1 MVGGLPGGQYKPL
14 SPEGIK
20 DIHNT
25 SLRLLENVGMEVNC
39 KEALDIFKEKGAEV
53 DYDKHIVKISRKMV
67 EDAIDTAPSKIIL
80 YGRDDKH
87 NLDLESSN
95 VYFGTGGTVLNVLD
109 WETNKK
115 RPSTLEDVAQF
126 AKLVDALDNVH
137 FYLLP
142 LYPTE
147 LPKETVD
154 VNRFYA
160 GISNTSKHIMG
171 GIYDKAGLLET
182 IKMAEEIAGGTEQLR
197 KRPFISFITCV
208 MSPLKLENTYTEFLI
223 EIARRGLPVACPS
236 EVLTGATG
244 PVTLAGDLVLIN
256 AETLACVT
264 LAQLV
269 NPGTPVIYASTA
281 SIMDMQK
288 GIYLGAGA
296 EPGLINAGVAQ
307 LAQNVKLPYYATAGM
322 SDSKIPDAQAGYESA
337 ISALAVALSGANFIH
352 DAAGNLEFCMTI
364 SFEKAVID
372 NDILGMVMRMVQ
384 GIKVDKETLA
394 EDLIA
399 KVGPAGN
406 FLAEMHTVQN
416 MRKELYFPTLADRQH
431 RTEWESLG
439 SKDTRT
445 RAREK
450 VKEILANHK
459 PLPIAPEIYQK
470 LKLKIKGLM

>member
-1 MVGGLPGGQYKPL
+1 MASIISGGQYKPL
-14 SPEGIK
+14 SLSGVKE
-20 DIHNT
+20 IHDT
-25 SLRLLENVGMEVNC
+25 SLRLLEKVGVEVNC
-39 KEALDIFKEKGAEV
+39 KKALEIFKENGAEV
-53 DYDKHIVKISRKMV
+53 NFDTRLVKLSRKMV
-67 EDAIDTAPSKIIL
+67 EDAIDTAPSKVIL
-80 YGRDDKH
+80 YGREEKHDLVLEDK
-87 NLDLESSN
+87 N

-109 WETNKK
+109 WKTNQK

-147 LPKETVD
+147 LPKEIVD

-182 IKMAEEIAGGTEQLR
+182 IKMAEEIAGGPAALR
-197 KRPFISFITCV
+197 EHPFISFITCV

-223 EIARRGLPVACPS
+223 EIAQRGLPVACPS

-264 LAQLV
+264 LTQLV
-269 NPGTPVIYASTA
+269 NPGTPVIYGSTA

-288 GIYLGAGA
+288 GVYLSAGA
-296 EPGLINAGVAQ
+296 EAGLINAGVAQ
-307 LAQNVKLPYYATAGM
+307 LAQNVKLPYYSTAGM

-337 ISALAVALSGANFIH
+337 ISALAVALAGANFIH

-372 NDILGMVMRMVQ
+372 NDILGMVMRMLQ

-394 EDLIA
+394 EDLIT
-399 KVGPAGN
+399 KIGPAGN
-406 FLAEMHTVQN
+406 FLADVHTVKN
-416 MRKELYFPTLADRQH
+416 MRKELYFPTMADRKL
-431 RTEWESLG
+431 RTEWEEMG
-439 SKDTRT
+439 SKDTRA

-450 VKEILANHK
+450 VEDILNNHK
-459 PLPIAPEIYQK
+459 PLPIPSKVYQE
-470 LKLKIKGLM
+470 LKSKIKGLI

>member
-1 MVGGLPGGQYKPL
+1 MIGGLPGGQYKPL

-53 DYDKHIVKISRKMV
+53 NYDKHIVKIPCKMV
-67 EDAIDTAPSKIIL
+67 EEAIDTAPSKVIL
-80 YGRDDKH
+80 YGREEKH
-87 NLDLESSN
+87 NLVLEDKN

-109 WETNKK
+109 WKTNQK
-115 RPSTLEDVAQF
+115 RPSTLEDVAQ
-126 AKLVDALDNVH
+126 NVH

-147 LPKETVD
+147 LSQEAVD

-160 GISNTSKHIMG
+160 GISNTSKHVMG
-171 GIYDKAGLLET
+171 GIYDKEGLLET
-182 IKMAEEIAGGTEQLR
+182 IKMAEEIAGGAEQLR

-223 EIARRGLPVACPS
+223 EIARKGLPVACPS

-256 AETLACVT
+256 AETLACAT
-264 LAQLV
+264 LTQLV
-269 NPGTPVIYASTA
+269 NPGTPVIYASAA

-431 RTEWESLG
+431 REEWKALG

-450 VKEILANHK
+450 VEEILTNHK
-459 PLPIAPEIYQK
+459 PLPIDPELCQK
-470 LKLKIKGLM
+470 LKSKIKGLIKI

>member
-1 MVGGLPGGQYKPL
+1 MTAILSGGQYKPL
-14 SPEGIK
+14 SPSGVKEIY
-20 DIHNT
+20 DT
-25 SLRLLENVGMEVNC
+25 SLRLLEKVGVEVNC
-39 KEALDIFKEKGAEV
+39 KEVLEIFKEKGAEV
-53 DYDKHIVKISRKMV
+53 NFDTRLVKLSRKMV
-67 EDAIDTAPSKIIL
+67 EDAIDTAPSKVIL
-80 YGRDDKH
+80 YGREDKH
-87 NLDLESSN
+87 NLVLEDKN

-109 WETNKK
+109 WKTNQK

-147 LPKETVD
+147 LPKEIID

-182 IKMAEEIAGGTEQLR
+182 IKMAEEIAGGADRLR

-264 LAQLV
+264 LTQLV
-269 NPGTPVIYASTA
+269 NPGTPVIYASSA

-288 GIYLGAGA
+288 GVYLSAGA
-296 EPGLINAGVAQ
+296 EAGLINAGVAQ

-337 ISALAVALSGANFIH
+337 ISALAVALAGANFIH

-372 NDILGMVMRMVQ
+372 NDILGMVMRMVK
-384 GIKVDKETLA
+384 GIKVDKGTLA
-394 EDLIA
+394 EDLIT

-416 MRKELYFPTLADRQH
+416 MRKELYFPTMADRKLE
-431 RTEWESLG
+431 TEWEELG
-439 SKDTRT
+439 SKDTRA

-450 VKEILANHK
+450 VEDILTNHK
-459 PLPIAPEIYQK
+459 PLPIPTEVYQK
-470 LKLKIKGLM
+470 LKSKIKGLI

>member
-1 MVGGLPGGQYKPL
+1 MTAILSGGQYKPL
-14 SPEGIK
+14 SPAGVKE
-20 DIHNT
+20 IHDT

-39 KEALDIFKEKGAEV
+39 KEALDIFKEKGAKV
-53 DYDKHIVKISRKMV
+53 DFDKRIVKIPREMV
-67 EDAIDTAPSKIIL
+67 EDAIDTAPSKVIL
-80 YGRDDKH
+80 YGREDKH
-87 NLDLESSN
+87 NLVLEGSN

-147 LPKETVD
+147 LSQEAVD

-171 GIYDKAGLLET
+171 GIYDRTGLLET
-182 IKMAEEIAGGTEQLR
+182 IKMAEEIAGGVAQLR
-197 KRPFISFITCV
+197 EHPFISFITCV

-223 EIARRGLPVACPS
+223 EIARKGLPVACPS

-264 LAQLV
+264 LTQLI
-269 NPGTPVIYASTA
+269 NHGTPVIYASSA

-288 GIYLGAGA
+288 GVYLSAGA
-296 EPGLINAGVAQ
+296 EAGLINAGAAQ
-307 LAQNVKLPYYATAGM
+307 LAQNVKLPYYSTAGM

-337 ISALAVALSGANFIH
+337 ISALAVALAGANFIH

-372 NDILGMVMRMVQ
+372 NDILGMVMRMLQ

-394 EDLIA
+394 EDLIT
-399 KVGPAGN
+399 KIGPAGN
-406 FLAEMHTVQN
+406 FLAEKHTVRH
-416 MRKELYFPTLADRQH
+416 MRKELYFPTIADRKL
-431 RTEWESLG
+431 RNEWEEMG
-439 SKDTRT
+439 SKDTRA

-450 VKEILANHK
+450 VEDILNNHK
-459 PLPIAPEIYQK
+459 PLPISPQVYQR
-470 LKLKIKGLM
+470 LKSKIKGLI